1 MRFKGLDLNLL
12 GVFDTLMRTRSVSRT
27 AEEMNLSQPAISS
40 ALNRL
45 RDYFGD
51 EILTAHKKRML
62 PTAYA
67 ESLLP
72 QVRDS
77 LRAIEGLIATSTRF
91 DPATSQ
97 RTFRLAASDYM
108 ATAIFAP
115 LSRTLAREAPGVR
128 LELLLN
134 DEHTPSMLEQGAVDL
149 LVMPDGYTAR
159 DLPAEHL
166 LDERHV
172 VAGCRDNPL
181 FAHGLDE
188 AAYLAA
194 GHVIVAI
201 GSQRTLVFGDRELG
215 LMGKRRRIEMIA
227 SSFAVVPWLLTKTL
241 RLSLMHERLALA
253 MAEHHPIAIAEI
265 PFAFPIMREMIQYH
279 PARAGDP
286 GLVWLR
292 GQLREQAAI
301 DKFK

>member
-27 AEEMNLSQPAISS
+27 AEELNLSQPAISS
-40 ALNRL
+40 ALKRL

-51 EILTAHKKRML
+51 EILIAHNKRML

-77 LRAIEGLIATSTRF
+77 LSAIEGLIATSTRF
-91 DPATSQ
+91 DPATSK

-115 LSRTLAREAPGVR
+115 LSRKLASEAPSVQ

-134 DEHTPSMLEQGAVDL
+134 DEQSLGQLEQGAVDL
-149 LVMPDGYTAR
+149 LVMPEGYTAR

-172 VAGCRDNPL
+172 VVGWRDNPL
-181 FAHGLDE
+181 LAAPLDE
-188 AAYLAA
+188 ATFLSA
-194 GHVIVAI
+194 GHIQVAI
-201 GSQRTLVFGDRELG
+201 GSHRTLVFGDRELN
-215 LMGKRRRIEMIA
+215 LMGKRRRIELIA
-227 SSFAVVPWLLTKTL
+227 SSFAVVPWLLLETN
-241 RLSLMHERLALA
+241 RLALMHERLALV
-253 MAEHHPIAIAEI
+253 MAEHHPIAIADI
-265 PFAFPIMREMIQYH
+265 PFDFPVMREMVQYH
-279 PARAGDP
+279 PARANDP

-292 GQLREQAAI
+292 ERLREQAQI
-301 DKFK
+301 DKFR